1 MTKKLPWHIRRNN
14 LKLALKKQLEYQKKN
29 FNRLISLNNLKL
41 ENQRIVSI
49 GHACQVPAHIKN
61 FNLNNNETE
70 FFDWLISD
78 FSSIYYLLNNKDNDI
93 FDINNFTDQ
102 SIYTDQGSSDSCLKI
117 EHKKFKMISLHDY
130 SINISWDIDN
140 PTPSIV
146 AETNNFLDK
155 YKRRWIRF
163 KTNFKNFEKNKLI
176 SVFDHQ
182 FTKCYIP
189 TREEIKNVLD
199 KLSTITDNEIQ
210 IHFIWPTYLNE
221 DAESKEFQ
229 NMINGIDC
237 CYYHVLKQIDGFTR
251 KSTWIDSHLNWYEIM
266 FNILNS

>member
-93 FDINNFTDQ
+93 FDILIILQINLFTLIRDQ
-102 SIYTDQGSSDSCLKI
+102 VT
-117 EHKKFKMISLHDY
+117 
-130 SINISWDIDN
+130 
-140 PTPSIV
+140 V
-146 AETNNFLDK
+146 
-155 YKRRWIRF
+155 
-163 KTNFKNFEKNKLI
+163 
-176 SVFDHQ
+176 V
-182 FTKCYIP
+182 
-189 TREEIKNVLD
+189 
-199 KLSTITDNEIQ
+199 
-210 IHFIWPTYLNE
+210 
-221 DAESKEFQ
+221 
-229 NMINGIDC
+229 
-237 CYYHVLKQIDGFTR
+237 
-251 KSTWIDSHLNWYEIM
+251 
-266 FNILNS
+266 

>member
-1 MTKKLPWHIRRNN
+1 MNST
-14 LKLALKKQLEYQKKN
+14 
-29 FNRLISLNNLKL
+29 NR
-41 ENQRIVSI
+41 
-49 GHACQVPAHIKN
+49 G
-61 FNLNNNETE
+61 
-70 FFDWLISD
+70 
-78 FSSIYYLLNNKDNDI
+78 
-93 FDINNFTDQ
+93 
-102 SIYTDQGSSDSCLKI
+102 
-117 EHKKFKMISLHDY
+117 
-130 SINISWDIDN
+130 WDIDN